1 MYSPTYSHGCVGA
14 HEYNYRY
21 LRLLT
26 TTKWEKSTV
35 LQLENYTKLQNE
47 IHSIDKTEQLI
58 NKHVLLNAV
67 VYKHPIK

>member
-1 MYSPTYSHGCVGA
+1 MNITIDTYVFSLPQS
-14 HEYNYRY
+14 ER
-21 LRLLT
+21 
-26 TTKWEKSTV
+26 KSTV

-58 NKHVLLNAV
+58 NERVLLNAV

>member
-1 MYSPTYSHGCVGA
+1 MNITIDTYVFSLPQS
-14 HEYNYRY
+14 ER
-21 LRLLT
+21 
-26 TTKWEKSTV
+26 KSTV